1 MTWYSC
7 LTVNQIDMLWM
18 QGWRRGKEKAV
29 ICNIYPGTL
38 VNGVVAGRI
47 PKHLPYSTKISCEL
61 DDYYLHDYVTWITR
75 GFPSGLDGK
84 AYAWNARDLGS
95 IPGSGRRKW
104 QPTPVF
110 LPGKFHGRR
119 NLVGYTV
126 HGVAKCRTWLSNFTF
141 FLSLCYLAKGDCL
154 NWLDLITRALKNRG
168 KTQRFET

>member
-95 IPGSGRRKW
+95 IPGSGRC
-104 QPTPVF
+104 
-110 LPGKFHGRR
+110 PGEG
-119 NLVGYTV
+119 NGNPLQYSCLENSMDGGTSCATQSMGSQSVGHDWATSLSFSLYVTWPKETV
-126 HGVAKCRTWLSNFTF
+126 
-141 FLSLCYLAKGDCL
+141 
-154 NWLDLITRALKNRG
+154 
-168 KTQRFET
+168 

>member
-61 DDYYLHDYVTWITR
+61 DDYYLYDYVTWIIR
-75 GFPSGLDGK
+75 GFLSGLDGK
-84 AYAWNARDLGS
+84 ASACNAEDLGS
-95 IPGSGRRKW
+95 IPGSGRC
-104 QPTPVF
+104 
-110 LPGKFHGRR
+110 PGEGNGNPLQYSCLENPMDGGTWWATQSMGSQR
-119 NLVGYTV
+119 VGNDWATSV
-126 HGVAKCRTWLSNFTF
+126 SF
-141 FLSLCYLAKGDCL
+141 FLYVTWPK
-154 NWLDLITRALKNRG
+154 
-168 KTQRFET
+168 ETV

>member
-95 IPGSGRRKW
+95 IPGSGRC
-104 QPTPVF
+104 
-110 LPGKFHGRR
+110 PGEG
-119 NLVGYTV
+119 NGNPLQYSCLENSMDGGTWWATQSMGSQSVGLVWATS
-126 HGVAKCRTWLSNFTF
+126 LSF
-141 FLSLCYLAKGDCL
+141 FLYVTWPK
-154 NWLDLITRALKNRG
+154 
-168 KTQRFET
+168 ETV

>member
-84 AYAWNARDLGS
+84 ASARNAGDPGS
-95 IPGSGRRKW
+95 IPRSGRC
-104 QPTPVF
+104 
-110 LPGKFHGRR
+110 PGEG
-119 NLVGYTV
+119 NGNPLQYSCLENSMDGGTSCATQSMGLQSVGHDWATS
-126 HGVAKCRTWLSNFTF
+126 LSF
-141 FLSLCYLAKGDCL
+141 FLYVTWPK
-154 NWLDLITRALKNRG
+154 
-168 KTQRFET
+168 ETV